1 MAMMERQLVRG
12 SITRLAEWKEWTTL
26 IGARDAVVWVNN
38 ETREVCVR
46 ANGRDWARIE
56 GSQWRDPIG
65 AAYSDWREAN
75 NDKRVLLMLETAI
88 DLAMQGIDL
97 GSILRAFAEVKEF
110 RALGSVST
118 PMCRAL
124 TSAWSVNDDLV
135 LRTDASSAARLFR
148 RL

>member
-1 MAMMERQLVRG
+1 M
-12 SITRLAEWKEWTTL
+12 

-46 ANGRDWARIE
+46 ANGRDGARIE
-56 GSQWRDPIG
+56 GSQWSDPIG

-97 GSILRAFAEVKEF
+97 GSNLRAVAEVKEF
-110 RALGSVST
+110 RALGSVSI

-124 TSAWSVNDDLV
+124 TSALV
-135 LRTDASSAARLFR
+135 GQ
-148 RL
+148 